1 MNIQKIM
8 EIIPHRHPFLLV
20 DRVIEMEPGK
30 KITGIK
36 NVTMGEPFF
45 AGHYPGS
52 PIMPGVLIVEALA
65 QTGGILALSME
76 ANQKKIP
83 VFTGIDKC
91 RFRRQVIPGDQLRL
105 EVEITRMRGAMGKGH
120 GIAYV
125 GDEIAAEADI
135 MFALVDKV

>member
-36 NVTMGEPFF
+36 NVTMDEPFF

-83 VFTGIDKC
+83 IFTGIDKC

>member
-1 MNIQKIM
+1 MDIQKIM

-30 KITGIK
+30 RIVGIK
-36 NVTMGEPFF
+36 NVTMDEPFF

-76 ANQKKIP
+76 ANRNKIP

-105 EVEITRMRGAMGKGH
+105 EVVLTRMRGTVGKGH

>member
-36 NVTMGEPFF
+36 NVTMDEPFF